1 MTEMQVALAMEALLC
16 ICVAEGKFQRN
27 KRLTKLLL
35 QLEETI
41 GNIVSKEF
49 DNKPFGD
56 LIAAQKEAV
65 NTLVNSPIIFGHEP

>member
-1 MTEMQVALAMEALLC
+1 MTEMQIALAMEALLC
-16 ICVAEGKFQRN
+16 VAEGKFQSN
-27 KRLTKLLL
+27 KRLAKLLW
-35 QLEETI
+35 QMEEAI
-41 GNIVSKEF
+41 GNVISKEF